1 VAIPDNGAMNER
13 PRGFTLIEV
22 MVVLAIVAVLALVAM
37 PSIQDKLVRD
47 QIVEAVKLANV
58 AKEAV
63 ALVWRVKRELPSDND
78 AAGLS
83 VADKIVST
91 WISSVAVEGG
101 AIHLT
106 FGNQANGAL
115 KGRRLTFRPA
125 VVDDAPVVPVS
136 WVCAGGKTPEKMSA
150 KGVDRT
156 DVDARY
162 LPLNCR

>member
-1 VAIPDNGAMNER
+1 MKKL

-22 MVVLAIVAVLALVAM
+22 IIVLAIIAILAMMAM

-47 QIVEAVKLANV
+47 QIIEAAKLADV
-58 AKEAV
+58 AKGPV
-63 ALVWRVKRELPSDND
+63 AGIWRDTQALPRDNE
-78 AAGLS
+78 AAGLP

-91 WISSVAVEGG
+91 WISALVVEDG

-106 FGNQANGAL
+106 FGNQANAAL
-115 KGRRLTFRPA
+115 RGRRLTFRPA
-125 VVDDAPVVPVS
+125 VVEDAPVVPVS
-136 WVCAGGKTPEKMSA
+136 WVCGHARAPEKMVA

-156 DVDARY
+156 DVESRF

>member
-1 VAIPDNGAMNER
+1 MKTS

-22 MVVLAIVAVLALVAM
+22 MVVLAIVAILALMAM

-47 QIVEAVKLANV
+47 QIIEAVKLAEV
-58 AKEAV
+58 AKGPV
-63 ALVWRVKRELPSDND
+63 AQVWRVKRELPSDND
-78 AAGLS
+78 EAGLPP
-83 VADKIVST
+83 ADKIVST
-91 WISSVAVEGG
+91 WISSVAVERG

-106 FGNQANGAL
+106 FGNQANAAI

-136 WVCAGGKTPEKMSA
+136 WVCGNGKTPDKMSA

-156 DVDARY
+156 DVEARF